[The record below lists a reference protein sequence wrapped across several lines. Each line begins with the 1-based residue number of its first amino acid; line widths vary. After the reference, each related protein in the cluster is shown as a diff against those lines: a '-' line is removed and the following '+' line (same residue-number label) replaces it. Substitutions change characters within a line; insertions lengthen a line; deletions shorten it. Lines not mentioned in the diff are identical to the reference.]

1 MEHIYNAYKKDVQ
14 GVTTYFVKKLRTF
27 PDLMGVPD
35 IMEGFGMH
43 ADFTKACNIAGIT
56 QPDIINQLLAE
67 VNETHMPA
75 KVIQF
80 MAPGISVNMNR

>member
-27 PDLMGVPD
+27 PELMGVPD
-35 IMEGFGMH
+35 IMEGYGMH
-43 ADFTKACNIAGIT
+43 TDFDKACKIAGIT
-56 QPDIINQLLAE
+56 QKEIISQLFAE
-67 VNETHMPA
+67 VTETQLPA
-75 KVIQF
+75 RVIQF